1 MPQSRLWIHLSSS
14 WIKLHSFVLCTIFPR
29 FLGFR
34 EGCVRKNVDKTKTF
48 EIYIFIFDL
57 VQVNLAQDGRGRR
70 HFNVRYQRV
79 SLPLFYFCYTLSSPV
94 ANPQRTSALSYTE
107 TAFVTIAITEI
118 LCRRDKNTEAIN
130 TCLVRVDNGRR
141 QVLTECARNFNQNKQ
156 KYHTY
161 FHAPPP
167 ELHSPRNKHQAIYS
181 ELYNSITTSKPAGVL
196 AMFSFVLFCSLRKK
210 DGMEKGERSSTKTY
224 HKLFSVTLAAT
235 RRRGSFL
242 QIRPGECRM
251 YREVHGG
258 LETSACR
265 SDITKHP
272 PEWNVI

>member
-1 MPQSRLWIHLSSS
+1 MLIKRKHLKFTFLFSILS
-14 WIKLHSFVLCTIFPR
+14 KLIWP
-29 FLGFR
+29 
-34 EGCVRKNVDKTKTF
+34 KT
-48 EIYIFIFDL
+48 
-57 VQVNLAQDGRGRR
+57 DGVGDS
-70 HFNVRYQRV
+70 FNVRYQRV
-79 SLPLFYFCYTLSSPV
+79 SLPLSYLCYTLSSPV

-118 LCRRDKNTEAIN
+118 LCRRDKYTEAIN

-210 DGMEKGERSSTKTY
+210 RWNGEGR
-224 HKLFSVTLAAT
+224 
-235 RRRGSFL
+235 
-242 QIRPGECRM
+242 
-251 YREVHGG
+251 
-258 LETSACR
+258 
-265 SDITKHP
+265 
-272 PEWNVI
+272 